1 VASAIEQL
9 PSGLTI
15 GHAQLGMH
23 GSRQGTIN
31 QQVHD
36 GDTVVSLLEGNVGI
50 RFLGVDAPEVSF
62 TLPGRKGF
70 IRLSDPAWEAF
81 LTDPFAAAL
90 PSFNPPLSPELQGF
104 LTTRV
109 GQGAAVNHA
118 RLGSAAT
125 DTLRELVRA
134 DVAVLGQTE
143 ASFRFFCAFA
153 HEVMDGFGRLLCF
166 LNRQQASATDPAPR
180 PRSYNERML
189 EAGWVTPYFIWP
201 NIDPFRRQGSLID
214 AVLAPGTANTV
225 AERAGALK
233 VARGFV
239 RAAREQ
245 HLGLFE
251 QADPLRL
258 LPFELRFLARRAAP
272 ERWVIDLGRNDDT
285 LIPPQGYFQVANQE
299 DRLFIPAE
307 YVPLFVEAG
316 WRRPQ

>member
-1 VASAIEQL
+1 
-9 PSGLTI
+9 
-15 GHAQLGMH
+15 M
-23 GSRQGTIN
+23 
-31 QQVHD
+31 
-36 GDTVVSLLEGNVGI
+36 
-50 RFLGVDAPEVSF
+50 
-62 TLPGRKGF
+62 
-70 IRLSDPAWEAF
+70 
-81 LTDPFAAAL
+81 
-90 PSFNPPLSPELQGF
+90 
-104 LTTRV
+104 
-109 GQGAAVNHA
+109 
-118 RLGSAAT
+118 
-125 DTLRELVRA
+125 
-134 DVAVLGQTE
+134 
-143 ASFRFFCAFA
+143 
-153 HEVMDGFGRLLCF
+153 
-166 LNRQQASATDPAPR
+166 
-180 PRSYNERML
+180 
-189 EAGWVTPYFIWP
+189 
-201 NIDPFRRQGSLID
+201 ID

>member
-1 VASAIEQL
+1 MASAIDQL
-9 PSGLTI
+9 RSGLTI

-23 GSRQGTIN
+23 GGQQGTIN

-36 GDTVVSLLEGNVGI
+36 GDTITAVLEGNVGV

-62 TLPGRKGF
+62 TLPGRDGF
-70 IRLSDPAWEAF
+70 IRLSNPAWETF
-81 LTDPFAAAL
+81 LSDPFASGL
-90 PSFNPPLSPELQGF
+90 PPFASPLAPELHAF
-104 LTTRV
+104 LATRV
-109 GQGAAVNHA
+109 GPGAAANHA
-118 RLGSAAT
+118 RLGTAAT
-125 DTLRELVRA
+125 GALRDLVRA
-134 DVAVLGQTE
+134 DVAALGQTQ
-143 ASFRFFCAFA
+143 ATFRFFCAFA

-166 LNRQQASATDPAPR
+166 LNRQQPSATDPAPR

-201 NIDPFRRQGSLID
+201 NIDPFRRRGSLID

-225 AERAGALK
+225 AEQAGALK

-239 RAAREQ
+239 RDARDQ

-258 LPFELRFLARRAAP
+258 LAFELRFLARRTVP
-272 ERWVIDLGRNDDT
+272 ERWVIDLGRNDNT
-285 LIPPQGYFQVANQE
+285 LIDPQSYLQVANPE
-299 DRLFIPAE
+299 DRLFVPAE